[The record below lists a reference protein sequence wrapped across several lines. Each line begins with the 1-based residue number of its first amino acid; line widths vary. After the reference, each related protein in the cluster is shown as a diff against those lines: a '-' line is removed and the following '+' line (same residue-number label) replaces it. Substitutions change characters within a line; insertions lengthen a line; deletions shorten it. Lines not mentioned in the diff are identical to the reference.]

1 MLEILIA
8 ILAGILTVGAPCI
21 LPLLPILLG
30 TSIGQTSKTRPFFII
45 FGFILSFTIVGIS
58 LSFLVS
64 RLGLQPDTIRT
75 IAVILLGL
83 FGLFM
88 VWPIWFEKLTVHIN
102 RLVNKTNEVGTSA
115 GSGNKGGFI
124 LGLTL
129 GIIWTPCAGPVL
141 GSILTLIATQTN
153 LTEASILL
161 FAYAIGAG
169 IPMLIIAYG
178 SQVITTKVRFL
189 AQYSRAMQQIFG
201 VIIILVAIAIHFQYD
216 TVIQSKLLDIFPSWN
231 FANSSIF
238 YK

>member
-1 MLEILIA
+1 
-8 ILAGILTVGAPCI
+8 
-21 LPLLPILLG
+21 
-30 TSIGQTSKTRPFFII
+30 
-45 FGFILSFTIVGIS
+45 
-58 LSFLVS
+58 
-64 RLGLQPDTIRT
+64 
-75 IAVILLGL
+75 
-83 FGLFM
+83 M